1 MVNGNCNRRI
11 SKGCQYSL
19 MEPNDYRLIQSEV
32 NKIFLHED
40 DKEDFVQDICLK
52 LLESKPSFI
61 SRPYLRTLIRHML
74 MDRYRKGT
82 RRPTLV
88 FDNKDYADI
97 VSAKDYEQETSG
109 LADRH
114 KGGYDIRTRKTR
126 KKRK

>member
-1 MVNGNCNRRI
+1 MVVVT
-11 SKGCQYSL
+11 L
-19 MEPNDYRLIQSEV
+19 MEPSDYRLIQSEV
-32 NKIFLHED
+32 NKVSAIQEA

-97 VSAKDYEQETSG
+97 VSAKDYEQETIG